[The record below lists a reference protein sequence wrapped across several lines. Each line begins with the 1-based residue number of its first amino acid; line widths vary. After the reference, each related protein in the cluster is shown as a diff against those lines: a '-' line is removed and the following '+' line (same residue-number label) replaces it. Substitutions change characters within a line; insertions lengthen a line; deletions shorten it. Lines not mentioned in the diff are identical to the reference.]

1 MKKLIITIALTVTAL
16 FSGTAMAQNSLGH
29 STQAVNHFGQALKNS
44 AQAVGH
50 GIVGGIKLTSGV
62 VAVPFKVAGQVST
75 ASSRVSTQIANDLKE
90 AASAQPLVVT
100 DQNLTKNALPPHKA
114 IQE

>member
-1 MKKLIITIALTVTAL
+1 MKKLIITIVLTVTAL
-16 FSGTAMAQNSLGH
+16 FSGTAMAQDSLGH
-29 STQAVNHFGQALKNS
+29 SAQALKHSGQALKNS

-50 GIVGGIKLTSGV
+50 GILGGIKLTSGV

-75 ASSRVSTQIANDLKE
+75 AAGRVSTQIANDLKD
-90 AASAQPLVVT
+90 AASAKPFAVT
-100 DQNLTKNALPPHKA
+100 DRNLTKSDLPPHKA